1 VRWWRPAPLESS
13 VTCVWKSQSSNQYS
27 LNPYLYIFLPFKPL
41 FSHHILQ
48 ITIYIHRQCQ
58 TIGSQSQ
65 KSALKRAEE
74 VQAQKPKSSEV
85 NQNSPKPNEPDKQS
99 ILPRRFV
106 VITLRILSSAANPIL
121 QVSGSGT
128 YQQVA
133 KIDYTDDI
141 IKPKTVGTQVGDAI
155 KKARSDAKNDKGQA
169 MTQKD
174 LAQKINQTP
183 QIVADFE
190 RGSAKPDEQ
199 ILGNMERVLK
209 VILRGKNIGQPK
221 TYGKKNAAT

>member
-1 VRWWRPAPLESS
+1 MSDWEA
-13 VTCVWKSQSSNQYS
+13 VTK
-27 LNPYLYIFLPFKPL
+27 
-41 FSHHILQ
+41 
-48 ITIYIHRQCQ
+48 
-58 TIGSQSQ
+58 IGS
-65 KSALKRAEE
+65 KARGGASAPKAKVVRSESELAAAKRTG
-74 VQAQKPKSSEV
+74 QAVDTSKK
-85 NQNSPKPNEPDKQS
+85 
-99 ILPRRFV
+99 
-106 VITLRILSSAANPIL
+106 
-121 QVSGSGT
+121 VSGSGT

-155 KKARSDAKNDKGQA
+155 KKARSEAKNDKGQA

-199 ILGNMERVLK
+199 ILGNIERVLK